1 MSHRSNFKRQNECK
15 THAQKMSQK
24 YSGNITKDPLE
35 HSYST
40 ARFVS
45 NLKQSATGKG
55 KFIMAV
61 TRLKYDPA
69 ISKSLRKVGHSPRSA
84 YTQSKV

>member
-1 MSHRSNFKRQNECK
+1 MQNTCPEDEPEILRK
-15 THAQKMSQK
+15 HPEGSPGAQ
-24 YSGNITKDPLE
+24 
-35 HSYST
+35 SYS
-40 ARFVS
+40 AAWFVS

-69 ISKSLRKVGHSPRSA
+69 ISKSL
-84 YTQSKV
+84 